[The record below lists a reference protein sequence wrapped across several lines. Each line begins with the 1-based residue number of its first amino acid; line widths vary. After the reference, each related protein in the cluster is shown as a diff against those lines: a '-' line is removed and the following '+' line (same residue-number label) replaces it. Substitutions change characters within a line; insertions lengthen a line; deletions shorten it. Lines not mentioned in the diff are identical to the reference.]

1 MAVFEAYQGFF
12 SRLILPL
19 ITCGGK
25 PPFNFSIMYFSS
37 SLSACIS
44 LHCSRALWV
53 RAYALCWAFL
63 GSYRPWT
70 LFLLISRETAPWF
83 RSSAFAISRP
93 LYFFLRSI
101 PISLRSLLEKRENFF
116 LPSWIQSYSDA
127 IQNGN
132 SECPVSA
139 FSRVRSS

>member
-116 LPSWIQSYSDA
+116 CLHGFNHTVMQYKTE
-127 IQNGN
+127 IQN
-132 SECPVSA
+132 A
-139 FSRVRSS
+139 QFLRSREFEVR